1 MDTHVE
7 HCQPESEVVS
17 ALLSVYVACMLGS
30 IYEHRQNMAAVE
42 VLCYSGEKMLQEAPS
57 RLSMYLCSIHLY
69 MSVLYRFPLVDE

>member
-42 VLCYSGEKMLQEAPS
+42 VLCYSGGKKYYKRHLHGS
-57 RLSMYLCSIHLY
+57 VRTFVLSIYI
-69 MSVLYRFPLVDE
+69 